1 LCSHEER
8 PEAGRKDTIKDTGNT
23 SEDSRFTGTVMRTSG
38 GRCFVA
44 ADDRIWN
51 CQLRGR
57 LKQGKRKTQSVAV
70 AGDRVVVHVLHPE
83 LDPPE
88 GVVEEVLP
96 RRNRISRLAARR
108 SGGRMEQVLMANLDQ
123 VVVVQSLTAPDPQKG
138 FVDRLLVAAERFQV
152 AGILVLNKTDL
163 VPDAAAREPW
173 DYYATLGYR
182 VLRTSAAAG
191 VGLDELEA
199 VLTGSTSIL
208 MGASGVGKSSLLN
221 AIDPDLALQVTAVGS
236 KTGLGR
242 HTTTSTELFPLPQGG
257 FIADSPGLRGFDP
270 WDVDPREVRDYFP
283 EFGQGADECRFRT
296 CMHLTEPGC
305 GVKKLVASGVI
316 PDWRYEAYQALV
328 RDLETRRRE
337 QRPWS

>member
-1 LCSHEER
+1 MRNDKGAKSGSPPKTDDLREGIVIR
-8 PEAGRKDTIKDTGNT
+8 ATAGR
-23 SEDSRFTGTVMRTSG
+23 
-38 GRCFVA
+38 CLVA
-44 ADDRIWN
+44 ESQVVWI
-51 CQLRGR
+51 CKVRGR
-57 LKQGKRKTQSVAV
+57 LKKGPREVQTVV
-70 AGDRVVVHVLHPE
+70 VVGDRVRFLVLDSDSDKPS
-83 LDPPE
+83 
-88 GVVEEVLP
+88 GVIEEVLP
-96 RRNRISRLAARR
+96 RRNRISRMAARR
-108 SGGRMEQVLMANLDQ
+108 SGGRIEQVLMANLDQ
-123 VVVVQSLTAPDPQKG
+123 VVAIQSLLEPAPQTG